1 MRIDLVTIFPEYF
14 APLDVSLL
22 GKARQRG
29 ALDVRVHDLRQWASD
44 PHRSVDDTPYGGG
57 PGMVM
62 TPQPWGAALDAV
74 TATGDAPGGP
84 PTLVVPSPS
93 GRLFTQE
100 TAARYARLSWLVFAY
115 GRYEG
120 IDARVVADAS
130 RRMPVEE
137 ISVGDYVLAGG
148 EAAALVVVEAV
159 ARLLP
164 GVVGNTASV
173 TDDSFAPGRM
183 ERLLE
188 GPAYTRPPTWRGL
201 DVPAVLLSGNHV
213 EIARWRRDEALRR
226 TAARRPDLVAGS
238 DADHDPGL
246 DADLDPGLDA
256 DHDTGRLVDGSEGVA
271 E

>member
-1 MRIDLVTIFPEYF
+1 V
-14 APLDVSLL
+14 LDVSLL

-29 ALDVRVHDLRQWASD
+29 ALDVRVHDLRQWSSD

-74 TATGDAPGGP
+74 TEGSPGEP

-93 GRLFTQE
+93 GRLFTQA
-100 TAARYARLSWLVFAY
+100 TAARYAGLPWLVLAC

-120 IDARVVADAS
+120 IDARVVADA
-130 RRMPVEE
+130 RRRLPVDEV
-137 ISVGDYVLAGG
+137 SVGDYVLAGG
-148 EAAALVVVEAV
+148 EAAALVIVEAV
-159 ARLLP
+159 TRLLP

-188 GPAYTRPPTWRGL
+188 GPTYTRPPTWRGL
-201 DVPAVLLSGNHV
+201 DVPSVLLSGNHA
-213 EIARWRRDEALRR
+213 EISRWRRDQALRR
-226 TAARRPDLVAGS
+226 TAARRSDLVAGL
-238 DADHDPGL
+238 DDGALDERDRAMLAAGL
-246 DADLDPGLDA
+246 A
-256 DHDTGRLVDGSEGVA
+256 TGRLADGSEGVA